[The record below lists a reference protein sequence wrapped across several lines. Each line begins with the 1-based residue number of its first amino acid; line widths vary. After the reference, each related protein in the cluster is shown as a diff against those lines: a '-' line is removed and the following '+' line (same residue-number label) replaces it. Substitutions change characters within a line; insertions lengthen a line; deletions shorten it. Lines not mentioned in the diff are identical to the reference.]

1 MESVIT
7 CPPAD
12 KSPLAQSVNQLLIS
26 GAHADMN
33 FIFDKTDLSHYS
45 ACTECKRICD
55 QNVMEIAAH
64 RVIVATRCDWFRR
77 ALLSGMK
84 ESIERY
90 EGFVKAPFLG
100 CDADRLHIVY
110 ATGSPVC
117 SRKKGVEKLDLR
129 SSWFK

>member
-12 KSPLAQSVNQLLIS
+12 KSPLAQSINQLLIS
-26 GAHADMN
+26 GAHSDMK

-90 EGFVKAPFLG
+90 GGFAKPPFIRERCLSF
-100 CDADRLHIVY
+100 
-110 ATGSPVC
+110 T
-117 SRKKGVEKLDLR
+117 
-129 SSWFK
+129 